1 MRTARLLRLPQLA
14 RLLMLVLTFALTIGL
29 FAPRSQAAPV
39 APSPSAGDTATA
51 PADRGELPPPGA
63 DSDLASPS
71 AHGHDA
77 ASRPQNSAPERR
89 AHQDSDPGSGPAE
102 APAPSAKTFGLDA
115 EAEEAAACDPA
126 SFSRTGAALVRLV
139 KAASFNCVDGLFR
152 IPTAYAAGAFN
163 ESQMLTVIEALRE
176 SARTYQGNDS
186 DHISQLMYYVQAGY
200 SVQWTKA
207 DVVGSY
213 DRLPAKISEA
223 VHTFFANPR
232 SLDPTTANAVPLERA
247 AVLADVPRRPGDY
260 VDVVKQILNA
270 YQPATWDKANL
281 LRAVNPV
288 TLVLYRGVES
298 KDEDFRKAVVADPGV
313 VDALNGFILRAKG
326 HLLDRDR
333 NNSLT
338 LNNAIDELTRLKAI
352 EEIAPRSRAMVKNL
366 VDTSG
371 GVTGPNWP
379 QRASAVAS
387 VQKLDQANCGYYGT
401 CDDPQ
406 RFKDAYLPV
415 RHTCS
420 PTLRILGQDLT
431 AAQLATACA
440 SLNGQDVFF
449 HGVSRDRGP
458 VADDGNAALEVV
470 AFDSDVQ
477 YVVLG
482 RAIFNTDTNNGG
494 IYLEGEPSRAGNQA
508 RFLAYEEPSRSGGYE
523 IRNLN
528 HEYTHYLDAR
538 FNLWGSFQQGWD
550 GKLVWWTEGLAEV
563 VATSYQKQ
571 VNQAAIDAAARHSY
585 RLSEL
590 FDTDYGDQDRVYR
603 WGYLAVRYMLEQ
615 HRSDVDAL
623 LAKWRAGDWAGSR
636 ALLKTTIGTR
646 YDADFDRWLSACAAG
661 ACATVPEFPQ
671 FKACESGDTRQLDK
685 NCVRTGVSATA
696 GNYAHFYINVPAGTQ
711 QIKVTSSGGTGNA
724 DLYYHWG
731 GWAYTNSYVTRSAGA
746 DNSETL
752 TITNPPAGYV
762 FFSLYAQQG
771 FSGVTVTSE
780 F

>member
-1 MRTARLLRLPQLA
+1 MRLPQLA
-14 RLLMLVLTFALTIGL
+14 RLLLLVLSCALTIGL

-39 APSPSAGDTATA
+39 VPSPAAT
-51 PADRGELPPPGA
+51 PATDRGDLPPPGA
-63 DSDLASPS
+63 DSEFS
-71 AHGHDA
+71 AHDHGA
-77 ASRPQNSAPERR
+77 TTKPENSAPDLR
-89 AHQDSDPGSGPAE
+89 AFQDSESAPVE
-102 APAPSAKTFGLDA
+102 APAPSAKSFGPDS
-115 EAEEAAACDPA
+115 EAEDAAACNPA

-139 KAASFNCVDGLFR
+139 KAASHDCVDGLFR
-152 IPTAYAAGAFN
+152 IPTEYAAGAFR
-163 ESQMLTVIEALRE
+163 ESQMLTIVDALRE
-176 SARTYQGNDS
+176 SARTYQGNDG

-200 SVQWTKA
+200 AVQWDNKEL
-207 DVVGSY
+207 VGPY
-213 DRLPAKISEA
+213 GKLPDEIKTA
-223 VHTFFANPR
+223 VHTFFANPHA
-232 SLDPTTANAVPLERA
+232 LDATTANAVPLEHA
-247 AVLADVPRRPGDY
+247 TILADVPRKPGDY
-260 VDVVKQILNA
+260 VDVVKQVLNA
-270 YQPATWDKANL
+270 YQPETWDKANL
-281 LRAVNPV
+281 LRAVNP
-288 TLVLYRGVES
+288 LSKVLYRAVYD
-298 KDEDFRKAVVADPGV
+298 KDADFKKAVLADPGV
-313 VDALNGFILRAKG
+313 LEALNGFILRAKS
-326 HLLDRDR
+326 HLLDTDR

-338 LNNAIDELTRLKAI
+338 VYQAIDELTRIAAF
-352 EEIAPRSRAMVKNL
+352 EEIAPRSRPLVKNL
-366 VDTSG
+366 VDTAG
-371 GVTGPNWP
+371 ITGPNWP
-379 QRASAVAS
+379 QRAAAAAS
-387 VQKLDQANCGYYGT
+387 IQKFDNGACGYFGT

-449 HGVSRDRGP
+449 HGVSRDKGP
-458 VADDGNAALEVV
+458 VADDNNAALEVV

-477 YVVLG
+477 YVLLG

-563 VATSYQKQ
+563 VATSYQKL
-571 VNQAAIDAAARHSY
+571 VNQAAIDSAARHSY

-590 FDTDYGDQDRVYR
+590 FDTDYGDQNRVYQ

-646 YDADFDRWLSACAAG
+646 YDADFDRWLTACAAG

-671 FKACESGDTRQLDK
+671 FKACESGDIRQLDK

-696 GNYAHFYINVPAGTQ
+696 GNYAHFYINVPAGTK

-731 GWAYTNSYVTRSAGA
+731 GWAYTNAYVTRSAGP
-746 DNSETL
+746 DDSETL

-762 FFSLYAQQG
+762 FFSLYAQQD

>member
-1 MRTARLLRLPQLA
+1 MSAVRLLRLPQLA
-14 RLLMLVLTFALTIGL
+14 RILLLVLSCALTIGL

-39 APSPSAGDTATA
+39 APTPTAT
-51 PADRGELPPPGA
+51 PATDRGEIPPPGA
-63 DSDLASPS
+63 DSDLASP
-71 AHGHDA
+71 AHDHDA
-77 ASRPQNSAPERR
+77 ASKPKDAAPARL
-89 AHQDSDPGSGPAE
+89 AFQDSDSAAAPAK
-102 APAPSAKTFGLDA
+102 APAPSAKAFGLGAAAADA
-115 EAEEAAACDPA
+115 EAADAAACNPA
-126 SFSRTGAALVRLV
+126 SFARTGEALVRLI
-139 KAASFNCVDGLFR
+139 KAASYDCVDGLFR
-152 IPTAYAAGAFN
+152 IPSEYAAGAFR

-176 SARTYQGNDS
+176 SARTYQGNDG
-186 DHISQLMYYVQAGY
+186 DRITQLMYYVQAGY

-213 DRLPAKISEA
+213 DKLPAKISEA

-232 SLDPTTANAVPLERA
+232 SLDATTANAVPLERA

-260 VDVVKQILNA
+260 VDVIKQILNA
-270 YQPATWDKANL
+270 YQPEAWDKVNL

-288 TLVLYRGVES
+288 TLVLYRGVNS
-298 KDEDFRKAVVADPGV
+298 QDPAFRAAVLADPGV
-313 VDALNGFILRAKG
+313 LDALNGFILRAKG

-338 LNNAIDELTRLKAI
+338 LNNAIDELTRVQAI
-352 EEIAPRSRAMVKNL
+352 AEIAPRSRAMVKNL
-366 VDTSG
+366 VDASG
-371 GVTGPNWP
+371 GITGPNWP
-379 QRASAVAS
+379 LRASASAS
-387 VQKLDQANCGYYGT
+387 IQKFDQAGCGYYGT

-406 RFKDAYLPV
+406 RFKEAYLPV

-431 AAQLATACA
+431 AAQLAAACA

-449 HGVSRDRGP
+449 HGVSRDKGP
-458 VADDGNAALEVV
+458 VADDNNAALEVV

-477 YVVLG
+477 YVLLG
-482 RAIFNTDTNNGG
+482 RAIFGTDTNNGG
-494 IYLEGEPSRAGNQA
+494 IYLEGEPSKAGNQA

-538 FNLWGSFQQGWD
+538 FNLWGDFRQGEA

-563 VATSYQKQ
+563 VATSYLKQ
-571 VNQAAIDAAARHSY
+571 VNQAAIDSAARHSY

-590 FDTDYGDQDRVYR
+590 FDTAYGDQNRVYQ

-636 ALLKTTIGTR
+636 AITTAIGSR
-646 YDADFDRWLSACAAG
+646 YDADFDNWLSRCAAG

-685 NCVRTGVSATA
+685 NCVRTGVSATT
-696 GNYAHFYINVPAGTQ
+696 GNYAHFYVNVPAGTK
-711 QIKVTSSGGTGNA
+711 QIRVTSSGGTGNA

-731 GWAYTNSYVTRSAGA
+731 GWAYTNSYVTRSAGP

-762 FFSLYAQQG
+762 FFSLYAQQD
-771 FSGVTVTSE
+771 FKGVTVTSE

>member
-1 MRTARLLRLPQLA
+1 MRLPQLA
-14 RLLMLVLTFALTIGL
+14 RVLLLVLSCALTIGL

-39 APSPSAGDTATA
+39 VPTPTAT
-51 PADRGELPPPGA
+51 PATDRGDLPPPGA
-63 DSDLASPS
+63 DSDLASS
-71 AHGHDA
+71 AHGRDA
-77 ASRPQNSAPERR
+77 ASRPADAAPERR
-89 AHQDSDPGSGPAE
+89 AFQESDSAPAK
-102 APAPSAKTFGLDA
+102 APAPSAKAFGLGA
-115 EAEEAAACDPA
+115 EAADTEAADAAACNPA
-126 SFSRTGAALVRLV
+126 SFARTGAALVRLV
-139 KAASFNCVDGLFR
+139 KAASYDCVDGLFR
-152 IPTAYAAGAFN
+152 IPTEYAAGAFR
-163 ESQMLTVIEALRE
+163 ESQMLTVIDALRE
-176 SARTYQGNDS
+176 SARTYQGNDN
-186 DHISQLMYYVQAGY
+186 DHITQLMYYVQAGY

-213 DRLPAKISEA
+213 DKLPAKISEA
-223 VHTFFANPR
+223 VHAFFANPR
-232 SLDPTTANAVPLERA
+232 SLDATAANAVPLERA

-270 YQPATWDKANL
+270 YQPEAWDKANL

-288 TLVLYRGVES
+288 TLVLYRGVNS
-298 KDEDFRKAVVADPGV
+298 EDPAFRAAVVADPGV
-313 VDALNGFILRAKG
+313 LDALNGFILRARG

-352 EEIAPRSRAMVKNL
+352 GEIAPRSRAMVKNL

-387 VQKLDQANCGYYGT
+387 IQKLDQAKCGYYGT

-431 AAQLATACA
+431 AAQLAAACT

-449 HGVSRDRGP
+449 HAVSRDKGP
-458 VADDGNAALEVV
+458 VADDNNAALEVV

-477 YVVLG
+477 YVLLG

-494 IYLEGEPSRAGNQA
+494 IYLEGEPSKAGNQA

-538 FNLWGSFQQGWD
+538 FNLWGNFDQGGP

-563 VATSYQKQ
+563 VATSYLKQ
-571 VNQAAIDAAARHSY
+571 VNQAAIDSAARHSY

-590 FDTDYGDQDRVYR
+590 FDTAYGDQNRVYQ

-623 LAKWRAGDWAGSR
+623 LAKWRVGDWAGSR
-636 ALLKTTIGTR
+636 AITTAIGTR
-646 YDADFDRWLSACAAG
+646 YDADFDNWLSRCAAG

-685 NCVRTGVSATA
+685 NCVRTGISATA
-696 GNYAHFYINVPAGTQ
+696 GNYAHFYLNVPAGTK
-711 QIKVTSSGGTGNA
+711 QIRVTSGGGTGNA

-731 GWAYTNSYVTRSAGA
+731 SWAYTNAYVTRSAGP

-762 FFSLYAQQG
+762 FFSLYAQQD
-771 FSGVTVTSE
+771 FKGVTVTSE